1 MGFLVIHDLGDGDAV
16 QGPVWT
22 LSVYGGVDVQMF
34 HYCLISDQDTQ
45 GAFPYVG
52 RFNS

>member
-34 HYCLISDQDTQ
+34 HYCLI
-45 GAFPYVG
+45 PLG
-52 RFNS
+52 RSRHTGCIPLRG